1 MKSSQGDIDVFLDR
15 SCYFALLQVENYQ
28 IQIKFDTASKR
39 LEKFSIIYSLILT
52 SASRIKDMMLH
63 GHMDMDTENLLL
75 IPTSEYISHPN
86 VTYEHMSVE
95 DLADIQRDFATEF
108 EGRRTNVQVKKL
120 CNSWVN
126 YHPTISSPWYLR

>member
-1 MKSSQGDIDVFLDR
+1 MKFSQGDIDVFLDR

-28 IQIKFDTASKR
+28 IQIKIDTASNR

-52 SASRIKDMMLH
+52 SASRIKDMVLH

-86 VTYEHMSVE
+86 NAYAHMPVE
-95 DLADIQRDFATEF
+95 DWGDIQRDFATVF

-120 CNSWVN
+120 CS
-126 YHPTISSPWYLR
+126 